1 MAPTR
6 GIDHLMRADPGQQ
19 IPLRRRGEPLIDDE
33 HGVAVVPDRAEGGDE
48 GRPGRQ
54 VEGDE
59 ACHGPMISAPVG
71 VGSRSL
77 VGQNRSS

>member
-1 MAPTR
+1 M
-6 GIDHLMRADPGQQ
+6 
-19 IPLRRRGEPLIDDE
+19 IDDE